1 MDYSNLTDNQ
11 KDLTR
16 WFVQQVRSGNLS
28 EEFTVLWLSHNR
40 ADIIDFDG
48 SPPTITKG
56 MLDALAAT
64 DLLLCTSNYRT
75 VTSTIGTTR
84 PKLKSHQEETS
95 RRCTLTGKA
104 YEVVDSDFAAPPA
117 HNRMPLGRLAEK
129 AARWLYENDPLGKS
143 VPDNQII
150 QGLDIDQ
157 AQYER
162 AMRELLDLDLV
173 ESASRRSH
181 GDSIVP
187 SPRLTKDGRLAVKR
201 GFMKSDT
208 QAVTQHIGAQ
218 FNINAPVSQSP
229 MAAIVDS
236 QDITVNQFI
245 EGADP
250 VQLAEAGATYLDQI
264 LDLTKNDLQGSQ
276 LVAYAK
282 AIEDLKEAL
291 AEEHPDNSKLQR
303 LLSTVAFLDNANGAI
318 ELGAKGWMLAE
329 KVVPPVLVLIKV
341 IGRIASLLV

>member
-11 KDLTR
+11 KDLVR
-16 WFVQQVRSGNLS
+16 WFVQQVHGGNLS
-28 EEFTVLWLSHNR
+28 EEFTILWLYHNR

-48 SPPTITKG
+48 NPPAITKG
-56 MLDALAAT
+56 MLDALAAA
-64 DLLLCTSNYRT
+64 DLLLCTPGYKTTTSTSGTRG
-75 VTSTIGTTR
+75 VTSRQI
-84 PKLKSHQEETS
+84 EDS

-104 YEVVDSDFAAPPA
+104 YEAVESDFAAPLV
-117 HNRMPLGRLAEK
+117 HNRMSLGRLAEEI
-129 AARWLYENDPLGKS
+129 ARWLDENDPLGKS

-157 AQYER
+157 EQYER

-181 GDSIVP
+181 DDSIVP
-187 SPRLTKDGRLAVKR
+187 LPRLTKDGRLAVER
-201 GFMKSDT
+201 DFIMPD
-208 QAVTQHIGAQ
+208 ALAPTQHIGVQ

-229 MAAIVDS
+229 IAAIVDS
-236 QDITVNQFI
+236 QDITVNQAI

-250 VQLAEAGATYLDQI
+250 IQLAEIGATYLDQI

-276 LVAYAK
+276 LAAYAK

-291 AEEHPDNSKLQR
+291 ADERPDHSRLQKLI
-303 LLSTVAFLDNANGAI
+303 STVAFLDTANGTI
-318 ELGAKGWMLAE
+318 ELGAKGWVLAE
-329 KVVPPVLVLIKV
+329 KVIPPVLVLIKV